1 MLAILCKEMMNNNW
15 NERNNLQGNPMLWTL
30 DHLTRVLRSC
40 AGKDGDFM
48 FEKES
53 VKITRAKE
61 FICAP
66 LFKNP
71 RSSTNGWR
79 TAEYKDPKRCA
90 IALGMTHI
98 LRPQRTTYVT
108 AWQVGFF
115 ERALK
120 GELIHWTKIFHDL
133 IWTNV
138 GTRWKGGLSNYLTH
152 YLVNFY
158 QGMEL
163 LTKSEEKR
171 FSKEHEVLTV
181 ELGED
186 IKEEDNVLAEEP
198 LRRTALGLVHVN
210 VVSTR

>member
-1 MLAILCKEMMNNNW
+1 
-15 NERNNLQGNPMLWTL
+15 MLWTL

-79 TAEYKDPKRCA
+79 TAENKDPKRCA

-108 AWQVGFF
+108 AWQCGDVGGSCLYDG
-115 ERALK
+115 R
-120 GELIHWTKIFHDL
+120 
-133 IWTNV
+133 
-138 GTRWKGGLSNYLTH
+138 RY
-152 YLVNFY
+152 
-158 QGMEL
+158 
-163 LTKSEEKR
+163 
-171 FSKEHEVLTV
+171 
-181 ELGED
+181 
-186 IKEEDNVLAEEP
+186 AEEP
-198 LRRTALGLVHVN
+198 NLWAEKAGPSEVQNEAPMEVEVEPLEERTTTINPSLPSLEQMRSMQSEEVP
-210 VVSTR
+210 